1 MSKFVLTAQLQLQP
15 PRNTTQV
22 INNLRNQLSGGLN
35 VPVTVTGAAKA
46 QKQVQ
51 NVAKSTAKAS
61 QAAQDMGRS
70 FGLAFKRFA
79 AFTVASRAVSLF
91 TNTLANAIDEAIDFQ
106 REIVKIS
113 QVTGTAVKDL
123 QGLERTIFRLS
134 KTLGVNNRELLS
146 TTRIL
151 SQAGIRARDLEVA
164 LAALAKTTL
173 APTFE
178 DIEKTAEGAIAILA
192 QFKQGVGALENQLG
206 SINAVAGQFAVE
218 SGDLIGAIRRTGGVF
233 KESGGDL
240 EEFLALFTSIRAT
253 TRESSESIATGLR
266 TIFTRIQRPRTIE
279 FLREYGVELT
289 NLDGKFVGTYEAV
302 RRLNQAFGGL
312 EQGDLTFIRVSEEL
326 GGFRQ
331 IGKVIPLI
339 KEFELAERARQAAI
353 EGGNSLSEDAA
364 KAQQTL
370 AVQINKVKQ
379 EFAELIQNISN
390 STVFQA
396 FVKTSLGLASAL
408 IKVADSIRPLL
419 PLLGALATIKIAK
432 SLGSFAAGVGGAL
445 RGAAG
450 KNQGGKILAFARGG
464 MVPGQGNRDTVPA
477 MLQPGE
483 FVIRKS
489 SVKKMGAA
497 NLAAMNNNRYS
508 KGGKFDPT
516 GSSGGILALAGLD
529 PDADSVVDGLS
540 NAQILNSSHANKP
553 GVAKAKKDILKKA
566 RSGHYAKLNE
576 ENPAGVY
583 GTDYEKIGALIL
595 KPGIKKG
602 TKGDLEP
609 SKVGISSTLWYKDG
623 IKNKGITPDPN
634 QGLLLKGSSW
644 GAYPASKSN
653 LKANMAMQRSIKAG
667 TKIGLKR
674 AVTDT
679 ITGMSAKGKLPG
691 TTIDSNSIRK
701 AANAIAK
708 DDKGA
713 VQTTEGYILEGLFS
727 AITGAKLAGEDAS
740 FDLPNMTGKNR
751 KRIKSI
757 FGASASKLKKADVK
771 RSYGGATDAKGGI
784 KSKILQDLEKG
795 VFTGMKKYAKGGSV
809 QDTVPAL
816 LTPGEF
822 VINKKSAQAIGYSNL
837 NSMNKSGV
845 AKFNRG
851 GAVGVQ
857 KFNQGGMAQTAM
869 FGVAATVFSTVTAQL
884 QDLGTEADGTRNAF
898 GRVTDILTKYTVAV
912 VAAVAIWSKMT
923 GKTITFKSVIEKLKN
938 PVESVKAGMEK
949 ISEAATVLVDN
960 VKAGAQGFQSP
971 EGFEKE
977 YFKKGPGG
985 EEIQV
990 FDTGKKD
997 KNKQKIFRPKDE
1009 QGNFI
1014 APKGSKGF
1022 RKKDLEERQG
1032 KSTGFKLLGPDG
1044 KFATKGTKEL
1054 KDGGVAGT
1062 GAGTISADSELAR
1075 KSQAVGKAFSDAQAS
1090 IKKLIPAKVLE
1101 RIESYKLIAAKIKE
1115 RITTSKTF
1123 EGLTKRFKGFGD
1135 NFSKGFKFQ
1144 KGPGKGAFGQGM
1156 PKGKGLGGGLGR
1168 MAQKIPGGKML
1179 GGLVRG
1185 GASVMSGASAA
1196 AGGGVAGAVAG
1207 VAAIAGPALAVV
1219 GALKLLNDIT
1229 GALINTEERKKDAI
1243 EAGAAAEAGSLAASQ
1258 NFDNWLFGNFQQA
1271 GAQAAQA
1278 LGNGIDSLLGT
1289 DNPKADRTDGLIEGT
1304 DELGTFG
1311 TAVATATDWFAGDFY
1326 GSARKIGQAAAMMSA
1341 AMKNVT
1347 QNNRDAA
1354 DALKDFELGNISA
1367 SKLFDAQSKNFKN
1380 FGEAQKKAQE
1390 AVAATGGK
1398 DSKSSGLGAFGRN
1411 LAAYTIGFIPGVNI
1425 DTAGEK
1431 NERIDEAVKLD
1442 KEAKEKFEQ
1451 EFDSMQ
1457 PAFNALGKSIS
1468 ASGGTVE
1475 DFEKALE
1482 DNGTAAYL
1490 SAEQLETLKTRF
1502 EQNAQAMEKQIAYI
1516 KALNFGLRDA
1526 TAAANA
1532 MGVTMNNIVAAGE
1545 AGFNNFTASAA
1556 ILEASVTSA
1565 GKNISDTQMDAAL
1578 GDLESSLRTF
1588 GVDEKK
1594 IGETTG
1600 TVRGLRDAQ
1609 ANTGLAL
1616 EKAQAALLSG
1626 GGGDPAAIKDALKEG
1641 LLDNIE
1647 GPAAEKLE
1655 AAIDNMKIDEN
1666 VRAEIKAGNL
1676 DGVLKQTLDPIT
1688 KAAAEE
1694 AVALVKKRGELENQ
1708 LINATKKRIQQ
1719 EQEYLQAQKAAIN
1732 TQLEAAG
1739 IFEEFGGAKLTS
1751 GQKLGARTAQANLSL
1766 GAAGVGGL
1774 NTGSAQ
1780 EIRAASEAIKAN
1792 ARNLNDRANAA
1803 VLGQATGA
1811 SADAAF
1817 SGAAGL
1823 DEDTRPQ
1830 QKEAN
1835 KALIEFTKQ
1844 RIGLLREEL
1853 AIAQQKNK
1861 AEKDA
1866 LDSLL
1871 AGDIEG
1877 YLEGQM
1883 AASAGAALR
1892 SGDSSL
1898 AGSFGAGALAA
1909 GFQTLD
1915 PKTMGDQAYQ
1925 SAAAMTLGSVGVSD
1939 PRAAQVLAGTT
1950 AEESAIKSEAREL
1963 AGVLGD
1969 LGADAAELESM
1980 DVTAANVIIKA
1991 ANMEID
1997 KFENKNAGAAGGAA
2011 GGAVGLRR
2019 GGMVYANRG
2028 MFVPRGTDTVP
2039 AMLTPGEFVVNAAA
2053 VRRGNNL
2060 SLLKSMNGGMGAGGM
2075 GMSAG
2080 GMVYMQEGGFLGKVA
2095 RFMANASGGSALKML
2110 GGPDIGKMAEDGVNA
2125 VGDAISSN
2133 VIDPMKKLI
2142 TDPTGLAGAFS
2153 QFDQSVNK
2161 LLDFQLQVKVDPTN
2175 VNVNFNGANFMQG
2188 LKDDIRNELI
2198 EKVKQELTN
2207 AKFDETGELRTNTGM

>member
-22 INNLRNQLSGGLN
+22 INNLRNQLAGGLN

-51 NVAKSTAKAS
+51 NVAKSTAQAS
-61 QAAQDMGRS
+61 KAAQDMGRS

-192 QFKQGVGALENQLG
+192 QFKSGVGALENQLG

-279 FLREYGVELT
+279 FLRQYGVELT
-289 NLDGKFVGTYEAV
+289 NLDGQFVGTYEAV
-302 RRLNQAFGGL
+302 RRLNQAFAGL
-312 EQGDLTFIRVSEEL
+312 EQGDLTFIRVAEEL

-379 EFAELIQNISN
+379 EFSELIQNISN

-419 PLLGALATIKIAK
+419 PLLGALATFKIAK
-432 SLGSFAAGVGGAL
+432 SLGGFAAGVGGAL

-483 FVIRKS
+483 FVMRKS
-489 SVKKMGAA
+489 SVKKMGAS

-508 KGGKFDPT
+508 KGGKFDDR
-516 GSSGGILALAGLD
+516 GSSGGIIGLAGLD
-529 PDADSVVDGLS
+529 P
-540 NAQILNSSHANKP
+540 NAQSNVQGLTNKQLFNSTHAGKP
-553 GVAKAKKDILKKA
+553 GVGKAKKDILKKA
-566 RSGHYAKLNE
+566 RGQYYADQNKD
-576 ENPAGVY
+576 NPAGVY
-583 GTDYEKIGALIL
+583 GTDYQKIGALIL
-595 KPGIKKG
+595 KPGFKKG
-602 TKGDLEP
+602 GTQNETEP
-609 SKVGISSTLWYKDG
+609 SKTGISSTTWYKDG
-623 IKNKGITPDPN
+623 IKDKANK
-634 QGLLLKGSSW
+634 GLLLSGSSW
-644 GAYPASKSN
+644 GAFPASKSN
-653 LKANMAMQRSIKAG
+653 LAANKAMQRSIKAG

-701 AANAIAK
+701 SANAIAK

-784 KSKILQDLEKG
+784 KSKIVQDLEKG

-822 VINKKSAQAIGYSNL
+822 VINKSSAQAIGYSNL
-837 NSMNKSGV
+837 NSMNKSGI

-869 FGVAATVFSTVTAQL
+869 FGIAATVFSTVTASL
-884 QDLGTEADGTRNAF
+884 QDLGTEADGTKNAF
-898 GRVTDILTKYTVAV
+898 GRVTDVLTKYTVAI
-912 VAAVAIWSKMT
+912 VAAVAIWGKMT
-923 GKTITFKSVIEKLKN
+923 GKTLTFQTVIDKLKN
-938 PVESVKAGMEK
+938 PVQNFKAGLEK
-949 ISEAATVLVDN
+949 ISEAATVVADN
-960 VKAGAQGFQSP
+960 VKAGSQGFESK

-985 EEIQV
+985 EETQV

-997 KNKQKIFRPKDE
+997 KKGKKIFRPKDE
-1009 QGNFI
+1009 QGKFKSGG
-1014 APKGSKGF
+1014 AGF
-1022 RKKDLEERQG
+1022 REEGLDVRQG
-1032 KSTGFKLLGPDG
+1032 KSTGFRLRDKTGFTKANQTSFTEKRPKGFIGPMQQ
-1044 KFATKGTKEL
+1044 KTL
-1054 KDGGVAGT
+1054 GT
-1062 GAGTISADSELAR
+1062 GAGTVAADSELAR
-1075 KSQAVGKAFSDAQAS
+1075 KSQMVGKAFSDAQAAV
-1090 IKKLIPAKVLE
+1090 KKLIPAKVLE
-1101 RIESYKLIAAKIKE
+1101 RIESYKLIAAKMKE
-1115 RITTSKTF
+1115 RVMGSKTM

-1135 NFSKGFKFQ
+1135 NFSKGFKF
-1144 KGPGKGAFGQGM
+1144 KGLGKGVQGPAM
-1156 PKGKGLGGGLGR
+1156 PKGKGFGGGLGR
-1168 MAQKIPGGKML
+1168 IAQKIPGGKMV
-1179 GGLVRG
+1179 GGLVSK
-1185 GASVMSGASAA
+1185 GATAFIGASAA
-1196 AGGGVAGAVAG
+1196 AGGGMAGAAAG
-1207 VAAIAGPALAVV
+1207 VAAIAGPAIAVV
-1219 GALKLLNDIT
+1219 GALKLLNDVT
-1229 GALINTEERKKDAI
+1229 GALIDTEGRKKDAI

-1258 NFDNWLFGNFQQA
+1258 NFDNWLTGNFQQA
-1271 GAQAAQA
+1271 LAQGAQYLA
-1278 LGNGIDSLLGT
+1278 NGIDSLFGT
-1289 DNPKADRTDGLIEGT
+1289 DNPKIERTDGLIEGT
-1304 DELGTFG
+1304 DELGTAGSF
-1311 TAVATATDWFAGDFY
+1311 VAKGLDILSGDIF
-1326 GSARKIGQAAAMMSA
+1326 SASRKIGQAAAMMAA

-1367 SKLFDAQSKNFKN
+1367 SKLFDSQSKNFKN
-1380 FGEAQKKAQE
+1380 FGEANKKQQE
-1390 AVAATGGK
+1390 ALAATGGK
-1398 DSKSSGLGAFGRN
+1398 ENKSGAFGKAGRFIARWGTLGLAGMAGLESGDERN
-1411 LAAYTIGFIPGVNI
+1411 Q
-1425 DTAGEK
+1425 
-1431 NERIDEAVKLD
+1431 RIDATV
-1442 KEAKEKFEQ
+1442 AKSEESKKKFEE

-1457 PAFNALGKSIS
+1457 PAFTSLGKSIT
-1468 ASGGTVE
+1468 ASGGSVE
-1475 DFEKALE
+1475 DFEQALK

-1490 SAEQLETLKTRF
+1490 SAEQLDTLKTRF
-1502 EQNAQAMEKQIAYI
+1502 EQNAQEMERQIAYI

-1609 ANTGLAL
+1609 GNTGLAL
-1616 EKAQAALLSG
+1616 EKAQAALLKSG
-1626 GGGDPAAIKDALKEG
+1626 GAGDPAAVKDALKEG

-1676 DGVLKQTLDPIT
+1676 DSVLKQTLDPIT

-1719 EQEYLQAQKAAIN
+1719 EQEYLQAQKAAID

-1739 IFEEFGGAKLTS
+1739 IFEEFGGAKLTG

-1774 NTGSAQ
+1774 NTGSAK

-1817 SGAAGL
+1817 AGAAGL

-1844 RIGLLREEL
+1844 RVGLLREEL

-1939 PRAAQVLAGTT
+1939 PRAAQVMAGTT

-1969 LGADAAELESM
+1969 LGSDAAQLENM

-1997 KFENKNAGAAGGAA
+1997 KFENKNAGAAGF
-2011 GGAVGLRR
+2011 RR

-2080 GMVYMQEGGFLGKVA
+2080 GMVYMKEGGFLGKVA
-2095 RFMANASGGSALKML
+2095 KFMANASGGTALKML

-2175 VNVNFNGANFMQG
+2175 VNVNFNGANFLQG

-2207 AKFDETGELRTNTGM
+2207 AKFDETGEIRTNTGM